1 MPRTFNLISAK
12 DPGTLVAMARRA
24 AIENDAVFRGNETS
38 GNFSASG
45 VKGVYRMD
53 KKLVTVTI
61 TEKPFYVPW
70 PLIESELTRLLV

>member
-45 VKGVYRMD
+45 VKGVYSMEGKVVR
-53 KKLVTVTI
+53 VTI
-61 TEKPFYVPW
+61 IEKPFYIPW
-70 PLIESELTRLLV
+70 PLVESELNRLVA